1 MILMQQKK
9 ILLAAA
15 WIACL
20 TIAAYVLAQEAAMIL
35 SRSLDTASSMNQ
47 PSISQ
52 NHTLSTLPPHL
63 NAPDRNKP
71 VDFPKGDTSGAKVE
85 QMSDTRWIVDR
96 ASLPENSRD
105 LNRLL
110 MQARAEPFMK
120 QGRIVGFRITR
131 ISRGSFYEKIGLQNG
146 DVLLRANMKKLDDP
160 SKFLSLYREMKRQQ
174 HITIRLSR
182 NGQDQTFDYDIR

>member
-1 MILMQQKK
+1 MILIQQKK
-9 ILLAAA
+9 ILQVAA

-20 TIAAYVLAQEAAMIL
+20 TIAAYVLAQVAARIL

-47 PSISQ
+47 PGIVQSRLES
-52 NHTLSTLPPHL
+52 TMPPRLS
-63 NAPDRNKP
+63 APDRNKP
-71 VDFPKGDTSGAKVE
+71 AEVPKADASGVKVE
-85 QMSDTRWIVDR
+85 QMSDTRWVVDR

-110 MQARAEPFMK
+110 MLARAEPFMK